1 MATLADIVGL
11 SFGYLT
17 TEDLLKWCPAQLLVK
32 AYTEDT
38 NSLQSACDRSISRVT
53 SQLSTRYDLTTEL
66 VKSGSARQLFLVDIL
81 SIFAIRNVV
90 GSAQSVSE
98 KMLNDFAM
106 ADKDVADIRN
116 GENNLQ
122 VTLANTAIASISYL
136 SLSNFS
142 TLD

>member
-106 ADKDVADIRN
+106 ADKDVSDIRN

>member
-32 AYTEDT
+32 SYTEDT

>member
-32 AYTEDT
+32 SYTEDT

-53 SQLSTRYDLTTEL
+53 SQLSTRYDLTKEL

>member
-136 SLSNFS
+136 ALSNFS